1 MNSPHLA
8 PFLDALSMEPA
19 RNSVSKGGKAI
30 GYFCTYTPVEM
41 IHAAGFTPVR
51 VGGGIA
57 AVTAADAL
65 TPNFICPF
73 MRVALERALAGE
85 YRFLSGIVQG
95 YTCDV
100 ACGLV
105 HIWEENIGGEIY
117 HTVPLPYN
125 DSPAARDFLRASLQE
140 LAAKLKA
147 AGGCMSD
154 GSLNRSLALYGKI
167 RKTVME
173 LYELRQSGKLP
184 LSGADFYRVLQAG
197 FVTPPEDY
205 LVMAER
211 LRDQAADTDETDTPR
226 GIPILISGSLVEVP
240 EIVAICEDAGGA
252 VVADDLCTGYRWFSH
267 PEGEGHDPME
277 RLIDRYM
284 KRIPCPSRTRAEERI
299 PCLVE
304 LVSRSGARGV
314 VFLLQKFCTPHLAD
328 HPVLVKA
335 LKERGIPSL
344 FFEMEETGIM
354 EGQLRTRL
362 ESFFQVIG

>member
-1 MNSPHLA
+1 MSTPLIT
-8 PFLDALSMEPA
+8 PFLDALSLEPMK
-19 RNSVSKGGKAI
+19 RSVAKGGRAI

-51 VGGGIA
+51 VAGGIG
-57 AVTAADAL
+57 AVTSADAL

-85 YRFLSGIVQG
+85 WRFLSGIVQG

-105 HIWEENIGGEIY
+105 NVWEENIGGDIY

-125 DSPAARDFLRASLQE
+125 DSAAGRDFLRAGLAE
-140 LAAKLKA
+140 LASKLKS
-147 AGGCMSD
+147 AGGCLSD
-154 GSLNRSLALYGKI
+154 SSLGRSLALYGKI
-167 RKTVME
+167 RETVRE
-173 LYELRQSGKLP
+173 LYELRLSGKLQLP
-184 LSGADFYRVLQAG
+184 GADFHRILLAA

-205 LVMAER
+205 LVMVEE
-211 LRDQAADTDETDTPR
+211 LRDRVAGADETAVTA
-226 GIPILISGSLVEVP
+226 GIPILLSGSLVEVP
-240 EIVAICEDAGGA
+240 EIIAICEDAGGA
-252 VVADDLCTGYRWFSH
+252 VAADDLCTGYRWFSH
-267 PEGEGHDPME
+267 PEGEGHDAMA

-284 KRIPCPSRTRAEERI
+284 RRIPCPSRVHAEDRI
-299 PCLVE
+299 PYLME
-304 LVSRSGARGV
+304 MILRSGARGV

-328 HPVLVKA
+328 HPILSKA

-362 ESFFQVIG
+362 ESFFQVV